1 MKEDEEEE
9 EEEEKKRTSFTT
21 GLQKIVCTTL
31 LQNARREREERERAS
46 ERAEMDPW
54 TAGSLS
60 SSSSFAWKN
69 TSREQREKHKRI

>member
-1 MKEDEEEE
+1 MKK
-9 EEEEKKRTSFTT
+9 EEEEKKEQKFHDGTAKNYLHDTT
-21 GLQKIVCTTL
+21 
-31 LQNARREREERERAS
+31 AERPTRKRASERAS

>member
-1 MKEDEEEE
+1 MKDEE

>member
-1 MKEDEEEE
+1 MKE
-9 EEEEKKRTSFTT
+9 EEEEKKEQKFHYGTAKNYLHDTT
-21 GLQKIVCTTL
+21 
-31 LQNARREREERERAS
+31 AERSTRKRASERAS

-69 TSREQREKHKRI
+69 TSREQREKQKRI

>member
-9 EEEEKKRTSFTT
+9 EEKKKRTSFTT

>member
-1 MKEDEEEE
+1 MKEDE

-46 ERAEMDPW
+46 ERAEIDPW

>member
-9 EEEEKKRTSFTT
+9 EEKKKNKFHD

>member
-9 EEEEKKRTSFTT
+9 EEKKKNKFHDGTAKNCLHDTT
-21 GLQKIVCTTL
+21 
-31 LQNARREREERERAS
+31 AERPTRKRGKRAS